1 MEKDLKKLDKEIA
14 STVIGKSLSSKNFKK
29 WYWVTKRMLAL
40 QKTLVENKKFDTNKK
55 NLEEFI
61 NILYDSLR
69 ESDSWV
75 NDQMTK
81 EKVKDTFI
89 GEKLTPEEL
98 DNWIVNGKI
107 LDNMK
112 KSLMHKEYK
121 ETDFKIFSTLISARI
136 VMEQEIQVLKQ
147 LRTTKLGKL
156 FSFKELKDLRDIV
169 GKYSL
174 KDFAEE
180 VAQFDIPME
189 EIEEFFTILIKF

>member
-98 DNWIVNGKI
+98 DDWIVNGKI